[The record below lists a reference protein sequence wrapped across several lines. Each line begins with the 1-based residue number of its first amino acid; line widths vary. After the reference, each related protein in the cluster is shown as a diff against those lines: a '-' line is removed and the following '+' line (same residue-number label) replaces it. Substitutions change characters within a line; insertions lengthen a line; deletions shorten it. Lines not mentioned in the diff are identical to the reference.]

1 MGRGF
6 QLILLAL
13 AFGSSEAAFCSG
25 SPDAGERV
33 NEFPIFDG
41 TETMTFVR
49 SVENG
54 QLFYVSFGV
63 LFCFLLPSI
72 PPTPY
77 FHPFFCCYT
86 CFNFNL
92 YIGWS

>member
-6 QLILLAL
+6 QLLLLAL
-13 AFGSSEAAFCSG
+13 AFGSSEAAFCGG

-33 NEFPIFDG
+33 NELPIFDG

-54 QLFYVSFGV
+54 QLFYVSFGA
-63 LFCFLLPSI
+63 LFCFVLPSI
-72 PPTPY
+72 PHALFPPPL
-77 FHPFFCCYT
+77 FLL
-86 CFNFNL
+86 L
-92 YIGWS
+92 YMF